1 MVDARISG
9 EVRRVIHRRYHIHVY
24 RFESCPDYKKNNM
37 KRLFLFLLR
46 KYSKTESQRI
56 EIYQEL
62 WYQTK
67 SEYDEATA
75 FENMRNMNIEVLMST
90 PFFVSRVALG
100 QYEDLKNLKE
110 ELGKSFDEST
120 ELTFLRF
127 HKSVKK

>member
-1 MVDARISG
+1 M
-9 EVRRVIHRRYHIHVY
+9 
-24 RFESCPDYKKNNM
+24 
-37 KRLFLFLLR
+37 
-46 KYSKTESQRI
+46 

-67 SEYDEATA
+67 SEYNATTA
-75 FENMRNMNIEVLMST
+75 FENMRNMNIEVLTST

>member
-1 MVDARISG
+1 M
-9 EVRRVIHRRYHIHVY
+9 
-24 RFESCPDYKKNNM
+24 
-37 KRLFLFLLR
+37 
-46 KYSKTESQRI
+46 

-67 SEYDEATA
+67 SEYNATTA
-75 FENMRNMNIEVLMST
+75 FENMRNMNIEILTST

-110 ELGKSFDEST
+110 ELGKSFDESI

-127 HKSVKK
+127 HNSVKK

>member
-1 MVDARISG
+1 M
-9 EVRRVIHRRYHIHVY
+9 
-24 RFESCPDYKKNNM
+24 
-37 KRLFLFLLR
+37 
-46 KYSKTESQRI
+46 

-67 SEYDEATA
+67 SEYNATTA
-75 FENMRNMNIEVLMST
+75 FENMRNMNIEILTST

-110 ELGKSFDEST
+110 ELGKSFDESI
-120 ELTFLRF
+120 EFTFLRF

>member
-1 MVDARISG
+1 
-9 EVRRVIHRRYHIHVY
+9 
-24 RFESCPDYKKNNM
+24 M

-46 KYSKTESQRI
+46 KYSKTESQRM

-67 SEYDEATA
+67 SEYDATTA
-75 FENMRNMNIEVLMST
+75 FENMRNMNIEVLMSN

-110 ELGKSFDEST
+110 ELGKSFDESI